1 MARTVLTRELIENLD
16 PEILAKNGVTKQDLL
31 NDLIDFNIM
40 LDHTYGGTIRWY
52 KRPFLERM
60 QNSLSEYRLTKKD
73 AATILAAVGIVAGL
87 WLGGQKALYRIS
99 DTSKGQDM
107 QVGINELLAKGEYD
121 TCNAFL
127 SDAMIKLDEYTK
139 TTDGTQRSYYLGM
152 VEEMQSLRAEVNRAY
167 REYEE
172 REALGVDSSA
182 ALIAYQDAFKDF
194 VEKASS
200 IGIHYV
206 PVEQTLEEGP
216 KLS

>member
-1 MARTVLTRELIENLD
+1 MARTVLTRERILQLD
-16 PEILAKNGVTKQDLL
+16 PEILEKNGFTREQLLDDLVDYEIKI
-31 NDLIDFNIM
+31 NEE
-40 LDHTYGGTIRWY
+40 HGGIIRMK
-52 KRPFLERM
+52 KRSTFGIVI
-60 QNSLSEYRLTKKD
+60 NGYRLTKGDYKY
-73 AATILAAVGIVAGL
+73 ILGAVGLSVALIMGAPKIFSL
-87 WLGGQKALYRIS
+87 AIDHATPNQDKAVKIE
-99 DTSKGQDM
+99 DF
-107 QVGINELLAKGEYD
+107 LAKGEYD

-139 TTDGTQRSYYLGM
+139 TTDGTQRNYYLGM

-182 ALIAYQDAFKDF
+182 ALATYKDAFKDF

-206 PVEQTLEEGP
+206 PVEQTLEEWP